1 MVYTVR
7 VQRPLLPGVAR
18 VARRNHRV
26 LRQLLAAAHAG
37 LADGQVARGAHA
49 LRLDAEI
56 VSGFGSTIRRQR
68 LGQGAS
74 GESKG
79 RISRWVQPGE
89 RSLVDRQHLLVEE
102 QLVRPNTHT

>member
-37 LADGQVARGAHA
+37 LADGQVARGANA

-56 VSGFGSTIRRQR
+56 VSGFDSTIRRQGLR
-68 LGQGAS
+68 QGAS
-74 GESKG
+74 GHSKG
-79 RISRWVQPGE
+79 RISRWVQPG
-89 RSLVDRQHLLVEE
+89 
-102 QLVRPNTHT
+102 